1 MLAACVAMMIPKG
14 NIISTPVSL
23 LEKRCV
29 TVSKEI
35 IRAPY
40 FLLSFGVTERNG
52 FHFHLFASWERNCH
66 RLEESMCF
74 GSEISFWFGCAFLSS
89 LADLLAAVWLDAGR
103 AEHGVVVA
111 VYLLSS
117 LPHSRPSE
125 EQVSFFLK
133 AKNKSRI

>member
-89 LADLLAAVWLDAGR
+89 HFLTICSLHRGWMQEEQNRGGGCIVLVELSPS
-103 AEHGVVVA
+103 
-111 VYLLSS
+111 LSS
-117 LPHSRPSE
+117 L
-125 EQVSFFLK
+125 
-133 AKNKSRI
+133 